1 MLVKNKYQLKSVQ
14 SKNVLLHEKDITV
27 EVVVSIGV
35 VVTVVVVSIGRVVV
49 TAVVSSSVDCC
60 AVSLRNNVIINSA
73 TLTAT

>member
-27 EVVVSIGV
+27 EVVVFIGV
-35 VVTVVVVSIGRVVV
+35 VVTVVVVSMVVV

-73 TLTAT
+73 TLTST